1 MEELGEQLTRDHHR
15 SSAPRRVLMGEADG
29 FFFTL
34 GGNIHGTVVVI
45 EQRLADFLGFLGVD
59 VGPMTIKI
67 TITRLPLRL
76 REITCSEGI
85 SDGIKAI

>member
-1 MEELGEQLTRDHHR
+1 MGEQLTREHHR

-29 FFFTL
+29 FFSPSAATFM
-34 GGNIHGTVVVI
+34 GTVVVI